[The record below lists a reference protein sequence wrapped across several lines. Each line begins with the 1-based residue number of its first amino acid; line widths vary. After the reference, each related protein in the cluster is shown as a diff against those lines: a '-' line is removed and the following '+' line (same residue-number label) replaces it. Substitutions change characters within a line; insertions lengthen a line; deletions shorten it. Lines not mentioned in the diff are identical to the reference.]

1 LDIENNM
8 KLSTLSFL
16 TYTGLASALT
26 QQCTG
31 NAVNEG
37 GNWFCGAVNQILYQG
52 FSSSGS
58 YKAVTRMGS
67 GGSCQFQPFS
77 YGGALGPLS
86 EDVSCPFPEPQSQS

>member
-1 LDIENNM
+1 LDTQNNM

-16 TYTGLASALT
+16 TYAGLASALT
-26 QQCTG
+26 QQCSG

-37 GNWFCGAVNQILYQG
+37 GNWFCGVVDQILYQG

-58 YKAVTRMGS
+58 YKAVTRMGND
-67 GGSCQFQPFS
+67 GSCQFQPFS

-86 EDVSCPFPEPQSQS
+86 EDVSCSSSEPQS

>member
-1 LDIENNM
+1 M
-8 KLSTLSFL
+8 KLSTISFL
-16 TYTGLASALT
+16 THTGLASALT

-58 YKAVTRMGS
+58 YKAVTRMGND
-67 GGSCQFQPFS
+67 GSCQFQPFS

-86 EDVSCPFPEPQSQS
+86 EDVSRSFSEPQSQR